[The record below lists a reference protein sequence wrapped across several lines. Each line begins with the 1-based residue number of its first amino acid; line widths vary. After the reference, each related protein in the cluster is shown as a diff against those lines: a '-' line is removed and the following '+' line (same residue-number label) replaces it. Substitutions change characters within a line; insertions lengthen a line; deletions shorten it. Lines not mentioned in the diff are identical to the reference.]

1 MVFSK
6 VHSMVYSKKY
16 TLAAGVLAV
25 AMSGA
30 AFASGSESFSQ
41 GQSNDTRLYNV
52 GKGVYADK
60 FACSSCPLAGKPLN
74 AGVAKEV
81 LGGTPKVTLS
91 GDEQDAVA
99 VYLKRRFKI

>member
-6 VHSMVYSKKY
+6 K
-16 TLAAGVLAV
+16 LAV
-25 AMSGA
+25 ALGMAAAVMGGA

-41 GQSNDTRLYNV
+41 GQNNDTRLYNA

-60 FACSSCPLAGKPLN
+60 FACSGCPLAGKPLN
-74 AGVAKEV
+74 ASVAKDV
-81 LGGTPKVTLS
+81 LGGSPKVALS
-91 GDEQDAVA
+91 GDEQDAVT

>member
-6 VHSMVYSKKY
+6 KY
-16 TLAAGVLAV
+16 ALAIGALAV
-25 AMSGA
+25 AISGA

-41 GQSNDTRLYNV
+41 GQNNDTRLYNA

-60 FACSSCPLAGKPLN
+60 FACNSCPLAGKTLS

-81 LGGTPKVTLS
+81 LGGTPKVALS
-91 GDEQDAVA
+91 SDEQDAVA

>member
-6 VHSMVYSKKY
+6 KY
-16 TLAAGVLAV
+16 ALAIGALAV
-25 AMSGA
+25 AMGGA
-30 AFASGSESFSQ
+30 AFASGSEGFSQ
-41 GQSNDTRLYNV
+41 GQNNDTRLYNA

-60 FACSSCPLAGKPLN
+60 FACSGCPLAGKPLN

-81 LGGTPKVTLS
+81 LGGSPKVALS
-91 GDEQDAVA
+91 SDEQDAVA